1 MRKIKFRGK
10 RDCEAADQIAGVIV
24 MTNYDRIKNMTL
36 DEMAKWLATKNT
48 CDVCAYEAHA
58 AYLLACFDEPGIERC
73 IGGHKKWLEQ
83 EER

>member
-1 MRKIKFRGK
+1 
-10 RDCEAADQIAGVIV
+10 

-58 AYLLACFDEPGIERC
+58 AYLLACFDEPGL
-73 IGGHKKWLEQ
+73 KDA
-83 EER
+83 